1 MAITHITVR
10 GARQH
15 NLRNVSVSIP
25 RNTLTVVTGLSGS
38 GKSSLAFDTI
48 YAEGQRRYV
57 ETLSAYA
64 RQFLDRM
71 ERPDVDAIDGLSPA
85 ISIEQKTT
93 SRSPRSTVG
102 TITEIYDYLRLLYAS
117 VGQPHC
123 PNCGL
128 PITRQTA
135 DQIVERIVAIAPG
148 ERITVYA
155 PLVRGRKGEFRE
167 ELDALDQQGFRAR
180 IDGEMVELTEGMRLD
195 KKKNHTVEAI
205 VDRIILKPLPP
216 QNDAVSSRPERGGG
230 ERPAVRYDTKRLE
243 TSVAK
248 ALQMATGL
256 VLIGIQGTNRQQD
269 ETLYSSSMACPDC
282 GIDVPR
288 LEPRS
293 FSFNSTY
300 GACPECH
307 GLGSIYD
314 FDPAKTITDW
324 SKPLLDGAMGP
335 GSGSQYLLRLIKLA
349 ADKYKINLKLPFSDL
364 PKPHQDLLLYGPP
377 KNEVGRTGFHGIFA
391 YLRSNL
397 DESKSE
403 GYREYMM
410 QYMSATI
417 CPRCKGRRLRPE
429 SLAVTI
435 PIPIPIPIPLNN
447 GAEEKAVSVSE
458 AHTAKSKDLRFPTTM
473 TSQNLSI
480 ADFTGLSLER
490 ALTTARAMNFTGR
503 DRIVADRLQHE
514 IIERLEFLN
523 AVGLNYLS
531 LARSAATLSGGEG
544 QRIRLATQIGSRLR
558 GVLYV
563 LDEPSIGLH
572 QRDNQRLIR
581 ALEDLRDLGNTVLV
595 VEHDEDTMRKADY
608 MLDLGPGAGKNGGY
622 LIAAGT
628 PQQIMDDPTSVTG
641 QYLAGKIEILARPAP
656 RPLTGK
662 WITIED
668 AVAHNLQHVTAHFPL
683 GVMTVVTG
691 VSGSGKSTL
700 VADILYRSLA
710 RTLYG
715 SREDPGEH
723 GRVVG
728 IDQIDKAIEIDQ
740 SPIGRTPRSNP
751 ATYTG
756 VFTAIRDLFAMLPE
770 SRERGYKPG
779 RFSFNVQGGR
789 CEACQGEGQRRIE
802 MNFLPDVYVLCDV
815 CNGRRYNQETLAV
828 KFNGY
833 SIADLL
839 DLPIAD
845 ALPVLKDIPTAAAK
859 LQTLVDVG
867 LGYIHLGQ
875 SATTLSGGEA
885 QRMKLARELSKRQ
898 TGRTLYLL
906 DEPTTGLHFDD
917 VRRLLEVLHRL
928 TDLGNT
934 VIIIE
939 HNLDIIRNADYVLD
953 MGPEGGERG
962 GRVIAHGTPEQIA
975 TVPASYTGQFLAR
988 HYTGASEPGAPSRL
1002 SLGEIAA
1009 TTSNGHHPNPN
1020 AGPQPHE
1027 IAAPDRPKNS
1037 RGKFI
1042 QPEKKTGVPTAKAP
1056 KKTAS
1061 KKPPGKPA
1069 TKSASAKRTQSA

>member
-1 MAITHITVR
+1 MGITHITVR

-64 RQFLDRM
+64 RQFLDQM

-135 DQIVERIVAIAPG
+135 DQIVERIVAMAPG
-148 ERITVYA
+148 ERITVFA

-195 KKKNHTVEAI
+195 KRKNHTVEAV
-205 VDRIILKPLPP
+205 VDRIILKPLPS
-216 QNDAVSSRPERGGG
+216 NPEPRTSNQ
-230 ERPAVRYDTKRLE
+230 RFDTKRLE

-248 ALQMATGL
+248 ALQMANGL
-256 VLIGIQGTNRQQD
+256 VLIGIQGPNRTQE

-335 GSGSQYLLRLIKLA
+335 GSGSSYLLRLIKLA
-349 ADKYKINLKLPFSDL
+349 AEKYKIDLKVPFEQL
-364 PKPHQDLLLYGPP
+364 TKAQQDLFLYGPP
-377 KNEVGRTGFHGIFA
+377 KGEQGRTGFHGIFA
-391 YLRSNL
+391 YLKSNL
-397 DESKSE
+397 DDTRSE

-410 QYMSATI
+410 QYMSATT
-417 CPRCKGRRLRPE
+417 CPRCKGQRLRPE
-429 SLAVTI
+429 SLAVTV
-435 PIPIPIPIPLNN
+435 PI
-447 GAEEKAVSVSE
+447 GGE
-458 AHTAKSKDLRFPTTM
+458 DM
-473 TSQNLSI
+473 SI
-480 ADFTGLSLER
+480 AGFTSLSLER
-490 ALTTARAMNFTGR
+490 ALTGARAMHFTGR
-503 DRIVADRLQHE
+503 DRIVADRLQRE

-523 AVGLNYLS
+523 AVGLDYLS
-531 LARSAATLSGGEG
+531 LNRSAATISGGEG

-572 QRDNQRLIR
+572 QRDNQRLIQ
-581 ALEDLRDLGNTVLV
+581 ALTNLRDLGNTVLV
-595 VEHDEDTMRKADY
+595 VEHDEDTIRRADY
-608 MLDLGPGAGKNGGY
+608 VLDLGPGAGKNGGL
-622 LIAAGT
+622 LIADGT
-628 PQQIMDDPTSVTG
+628 PEQVMENPASLTG
-641 QYLAGKIEILARPAP
+641 QYLAGKIEIVARAQP

-662 WITIED
+662 WITVED
-668 AVAHNLQHVTAHFPL
+668 ATEHNLQHVTAHFPL

-700 VADILYRSLA
+700 VADILYRALA
-710 RTLYG
+710 RDLYG
-715 SREDPGEH
+715 SREEPGQH

-789 CEACQGEGQRRIE
+789 CEACQGEGQKRIE

-815 CNGRRYNQETLAV
+815 CNGRRYNQETLSV
-828 KFNGY
+828 RFNGY

-839 DLPIAD
+839 ELPIAD

-917 VRRLLEVLHRL
+917 VRKLLEVLHRL

-939 HNLDIIRNADYVLD
+939 HNLDIVRNADYVLD
-953 MGPEGGERG
+953 LGPEGGERG
-962 GRVIAHGTPEQIA
+962 GRIVAHGTPEQ
-975 TVPASYTGQFLAR
+975 VASVAGSHTGNFLAR
-988 HYTGASEPGAPSRL
+988 HYAPHQIS
-1002 SLGEIAA
+1002 
-1009 TTSNGHHPNPN
+1009 SNGSGGLSH
-1020 AGPQPHE
+1020 AGPQPLE
-1027 IAAPDRPKNS
+1027 IAAPDRPKNA
-1037 RGKFI
+1037 RGKFVA
-1042 QPEKKTGVPTAKAP
+1042 PEKKTGVPTARAASAGKEAAG
-1056 KKTAS
+1056 KSESQKTA
-1061 KKPPGKPA
+1061 KKRAPTRR
-1069 TKSASAKRTQSA
+1069 TKTT

>member
-15 NLRNVSVSIP
+15 NLRDISVSIP

-64 RQFLDRM
+64 RQFLDQM

-128 PITRQTA
+128 PITRQTS
-135 DQIVERIVAIAPG
+135 DQIVERIVAQAPG
-148 ERITVYA
+148 ERITVFA

-167 ELDALDQQGFRAR
+167 ELEALDQQGFRAR
-180 IDGEMVELTEGMRLD
+180 IDGEMTELTEGMRLD
-195 KKKNHTVEAI
+195 KRKNHTVEAI
-205 VDRIILKPLPP
+205 VDRIILKPVP
-216 QNDAVSSRPERGGG
+216 G
-230 ERPAVRYDTKRLE
+230 ELAANGATKFDTRRLE
-243 TSVAK
+243 TSVLK
-248 ALQMATGL
+248 ALQMTNGL
-256 VLIGIQGTNRQQD
+256 VLIGIQGPNRTQV

-314 FDPAKTITDW
+314 FDPAKTIADW

-335 GSGSQYLLRLIKLA
+335 GSGSTYLLRLIKLA
-349 ADKYKINLKLPFSDL
+349 AEKYKIDLKLPFGEL
-364 PKPHQDLLLYGPP
+364 PKPEQDLLLYGPP
-377 KNEVGRTGFHGIFA
+377 RNEVGRTGFHGIFA

-397 DESKSE
+397 DDTKSE

-410 QYMSATI
+410 QYMSATT
-417 CPRCKGRRLRPE
+417 CPRCKGKRLRPE
-429 SLAVTI
+429 SLAVTV
-435 PIPIPIPIPLNN
+435 PIA
-447 GAEEKAVSVSE
+447 GE
-458 AHTAKSKDLRFPTTM
+458 AR
-473 TSQNLSI
+473 SI
-480 ADFTGLSLER
+480 ADFTALSLER
-490 ALTTARAMNFTGR
+490 ALAGARAMHFTGR
-503 DRIVADRLQHE
+503 DRIVADRLQRE
-514 IIERLEFLN
+514 IVERLEFLN
-523 AVGLNYLS
+523 AVGLDYLS
-531 LARSAATLSGGEG
+531 LDRSAATLSGGEG

-595 VEHDEDTMRKADY
+595 VEHDEDTIRKADY
-608 MLDLGPGAGKNGGY
+608 VLDLGPGAGKNGGH
-622 LIAAGT
+622 LIASGT
-628 PQQIMDDPTSVTG
+628 PQDIMDNPASLTG
-641 QYLAGKIEILARPAP
+641 QYLAGKVEIVARPAP

-662 WITIED
+662 WLTVEN
-668 AVAHNLQHVTAHFPL
+668 AHAHNLQSVTAHFPL

-700 VADILYRSLA
+700 VTDILYRALA
-710 RTLYG
+710 RELYG
-715 SREDPGEH
+715 SREDPGQH
-723 GRVVG
+723 GRVIG
-728 IDQIDKAIEIDQ
+728 IDQLDKVIEIDQ

-756 VFTAIRDLFAMLPE
+756 VFTAMRDLFAMLPE

-779 RFSFNVQGGR
+779 RFSFNVVGGR

-802 MNFLPDVYVLCDV
+802 MNFLPDVYVLCEI

-939 HNLDIIRNADYVLD
+939 HNLDIVRNADYVLD

-962 GRVIAHGTPEQIA
+962 GRIVAHGTPEQIA
-975 TVPASYTGQFLAR
+975 TVPTSYTGSFLAR
-988 HYTGASEPGAPSRL
+988 HYNANGANT
-1002 SLGEIAA
+1002 SL
-1009 TTSNGHHPNPN
+1009 TSSNGSGPSGH
-1020 AGPQPHE
+1020 AGAQPLD
-1027 IAAPDRPKNS
+1027 IAAAPDRAKTP
-1037 RGKFI
+1037 RGKFVA
-1042 QPEKKTGVPTAKAP
+1042 PEKKTGMPTARPTATQ
-1056 KKTAS
+1056 KKVARKST
-1061 KKPPGKPA
+1061 K
-1069 TKSASAKRTQSA
+1069 KSAPPTRKRSA

>member
-15 NLRNVSVSIP
+15 NLRNLSVSIP

-64 RQFLDRM
+64 RQFLDQM

-123 PNCGL
+123 PKCGL

-135 DQIVERIVAIAPG
+135 EQIVERIVAQAPG

-167 ELDALDQQGFRAR
+167 ELEALDQQGFRAR
-180 IDGEMVELTEGMRLD
+180 IDGAMTELTEGMRLD
-195 KKKNHTVEAI
+195 KRKNHTVEAV
-205 VDRIILKPLPP
+205 VDRIILKPLA
-216 QNDAVSSRPERGGG
+216 QNVNETASTSSSLEPRTSNLEPRKF
-230 ERPAVRYDTKRLE
+230 DTRRLE

-248 ALQMATGL
+248 ALQMAKGL
-256 VLIGIQGTNRQQD
+256 VLIGIQGANRAQV

-293 FSFNSTY
+293 FSFNSAY
-300 GACPECH
+300 GACTECN
-307 GLGSIYD
+307 GLGSTYD

-335 GSGSQYLLRLIKLA
+335 GSGSSYLQRLIRLA
-349 ADKYKINLKLPFSDL
+349 AERYKIDLKLSFSEL
-364 PKPHQDLLLYGPP
+364 TKAQQDLLLYGPP
-377 KNEVGRTGFHGIFA
+377 KNELGRTGFHGIFA
-391 YLRSNL
+391 YLRANL
-397 DESKSE
+397 EDTKSD

-410 QYMSATI
+410 QYMSATT
-417 CPRCKGRRLRPE
+417 CPRCQGRRLRPE
-429 SLAVTI
+429 SLAVTVAI
-435 PIPIPIPIPLNN
+435 
-447 GAEEKAVSVSE
+447 GGE
-458 AHTAKSKDLRFPTTM
+458 DR
-473 TSQNLSI
+473 SI
-480 ADFTGLSLER
+480 AEFTALSLER
-490 ALTTARAMNFTGR
+490 ALEGARAMNFTGR
-503 DRIVADRLQHE
+503 DRIVADRLQRE
-514 IIERLEFLN
+514 IVERLEFLN
-523 AVGLNYLS
+523 AVGLGYLS
-531 LARSAATLSGGEG
+531 LDRSAATLSGGEG

-572 QRDNQRLIR
+572 QRDNRRLIE
-581 ALEDLRDLGNTVLV
+581 ALTNLRDLGNTVLV
-595 VEHDEDTMRKADY
+595 VEHDEDTIRQADY
-608 MLDLGPGAGKNGGY
+608 VLDLGPGAGKNGGL

-628 PQQIMDDPTSVTG
+628 PQQVMDNPASLTG
-641 QYLAGKIEILARPAP
+641 QYLAGKIEIVARAHP

-662 WITIED
+662 WITVEN
-668 AVAHNLQHVTAHFPL
+668 ATANNLQQVTAHFPL

-700 VADILYRSLA
+700 VTDILYRALA
-710 RTLYG
+710 RELYG
-715 SREDPGEH
+715 SREEPGAH

-728 IDQIDKAIEIDQ
+728 IDQIDKVIEIDQ

-789 CEACQGEGQRRIE
+789 CEACHGDGQRRIE

-815 CNGRRYNQETLAV
+815 CNGRRYNQETLSV
-828 KFNGY
+828 RFNGH

-845 ALPVLKDIPTAAAK
+845 ALPVLKDIPAAAAK

-917 VRRLLEVLHRL
+917 VRKLLEVLHRL

-939 HNLDIIRNADYVLD
+939 HNLDIVRNADYVLD

-962 GRVIAHGTPEQIA
+962 GQIVAHGTPEQIA
-975 TVPASYTGQFLAR
+975 TVAGSYTGNFLAR
-988 HYTGASEPGAPSRL
+988 HYGADHAGSNWASRI
-1002 SLGEIAA
+1002 S
-1009 TTSNGHHPNPN
+1009 SNGGGGLTH
-1020 AGPQPHE
+1020 AGPQPLD
-1027 IAAPDRPKNS
+1027 IAAAPDRAKTV

-1042 QPEKKTGVPTAKAP
+1042 AREKKTGLPSARAAKASAREAKAE
-1056 KKTAS
+1056 KKAA
-1061 KKPPGKPA
+1061 GK
-1069 TKSASAKRTQSA
+1069 SLSAKSTPAKAAKKNGSIHKERSA